1 MEILHSR
8 ENAIKFFE
16 TYVTKNKER
25 LHGKHVYD
33 LSAGTGFISTMFSQA
48 GAVLHLYDLFPD
60 QLQFG
65 DVTPQKIDLQKAF
78 PIADSVAD
86 FVICSETIECLPDH
100 FHLFKEISRILK
112 PNGTLLLTS
121 ASPSTLRSRFS
132 QFLMESEHY
141 SFPMPDETNAFVK
154 WPGTSN
160 DYFNKMF
167 ISGILRIRTLAA
179 VNQLKIFQI
188 HKTPYSSTSILL
200 LIFYPWIYFFSRKN
214 LKRQLKESP
223 QNASIYKEIFSI
235 NTSLVVLLS
244 KHLVIEFS
252 KHSR

>member
-8 ENAIKFFE
+8 ENAIRFFVS
-16 TYVTKNKER
+16 YVEQNKGE
-25 LHGKHVYD
+25 LKGKQVYD
-33 LSAGTGFISTMFSQA
+33 LSTGTGFIANMFREA
-48 GAVLHLYDLFPD
+48 GADLHLYDLFPE
-60 QLQFG
+60 QIQFG
-65 DVTPQKIDLQKAF
+65 NITPLKIDLQKDF
-78 PIADSVAD
+78 NIADGIAD

-112 PNGTLLLTS
+112 PKGKLLLTS

-160 DYFNKMF
+160 GYFNKIF

-179 VNQLKIFQI
+179 INALKISTI
-188 HKTPYSSTSILL
+188 HKTRYSSTSILL
-200 LIFYPWIYFFSRKN
+200 LIFYPWIYFFSKKN
-214 LKRQLKESP
+214 LKRQLREAP
-223 QNASIYKEIFSI
+223 QHAAIYNEIFTI

-244 KHLVIEFS
+244 KHLIIEFTKS
-252 KHSR
+252 E